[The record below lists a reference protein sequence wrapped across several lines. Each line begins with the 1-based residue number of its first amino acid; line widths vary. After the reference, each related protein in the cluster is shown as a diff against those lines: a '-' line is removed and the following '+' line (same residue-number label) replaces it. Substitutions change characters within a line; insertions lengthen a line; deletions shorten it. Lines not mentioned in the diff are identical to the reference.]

1 MRYAAVDIGTNSCRL
16 LIAEEHSGSWKVLH
30 RDLVT
35 TRIGAGVDRQ
45 GVISPAAMERTIQ
58 GLKQLQE
65 LVTRCQVE
73 KMRVVG
79 TSALREAANRQDF
92 VNRVQQELNWQVEV
106 ISGEEEA
113 RLSYLG
119 VSSGLPLDRPPLV
132 VDLGGG
138 STEFMIAAPQ
148 PWYISLP
155 LGAVRVTE
163 AGMRDPE
170 ITALLAPLS
179 EVPSAADNSLVAVG
193 GTATTLAAMQLQLK
207 EYDSQQIHGQNLSI
221 AQIKSWRDHLASL
234 TLEERQQVPGLQP
247 QRADIIVSGIR
258 ILALIMEILAYDC
271 LLVSESD
278 ILDGIIAQMQE
289 GTDARR
295 DGSFCHLPKT
305 NVW

>member
-1 MRYAAVDIGTNSCRL
+1 MRYVAVDIGTNSCRL
-16 LIAEEHSGSWKVLH
+16 LIAEEYSGSWKVLH

-35 TRIGAGVDRQ
+35 TRIGAGVDRH

-58 GLKQLQE
+58 GLTQLQA
-65 LVTRCQVE
+65 LIIRCQVD
-73 KMRVVG
+73 KMRVVA

-92 VNRVQQELNWQVEV
+92 VSRVRQELNWQVEV

-113 RLSYLG
+113 QLSYLG

-138 STEFMIAAPQ
+138 STEFMIEGPQ
-148 PWYISLP
+148 TWYISLP

-163 AGMRDPE
+163 AGMSDAE
-170 ITALLAPLS
+170 IMALLALLTETPSTSANPL
-179 EVPSAADNSLVAVG
+179 VVVG

-207 EYDSQQIHGQNLSI
+207 EYDSQQIHGQDLSI
-221 AQIKSWRDHLASL
+221 AQIKYWRDHLASL

-247 QRADIIVSGIR
+247 QRADIIVAGIR
-258 ILALIMEILAYDC
+258 ILALIMEKLAYHR

-278 ILDGIIAQMQE
+278 ILDGIIAQMQ
-289 GTDARR
+289 
-295 DGSFCHLPKT
+295 
-305 NVW
+305 